1 VLLILVAFLGGILT
15 VVSPCVLPVLPILLS
30 GTVGGRARPAGII
43 AGFIGVFLLLTLFLS
58 NLVNLLGLDPTT
70 LRWVATLLLF
80 VFGLTLAVPAIQ
92 KRFEVLAARVMP
104 QRVGSGDGV
113 LGDGFLGGVLVG
125 GTLGLVWTPCVGP
138 ILASVT
144 TLALSGQVTAFAG
157 VITLA
162 YAAGV
167 AVPMLGVMK
176 GGRTLLKRVPALLNN
191 LGRLQQ
197 GFGLVLAAFAVLM
210 VFGIDRRVQSFIVD
224 RFPYTQQLTFLEDT
238 GAVKQQVQQSLK

>member
-1 VLLILVAFLGGILT
+1 VLLILVAFLGGVLT

-30 GTVGGRARPAGII
+30 GTVGGKARPAGII
-43 AGFIGVFLLLTLFLS
+43 AGFIGVFVLLTLFLS
-58 NLVNLLGLDPTT
+58 SLVNLLGIDPAT
-70 LRWVATLLLF
+70 LRWVAIGLLF

-92 KRFEVLAARVMP
+92 KRFEALAARAVP
-104 QRVGSGDGV
+104 QRVGCG
-113 LGDGFLGGVLVG
+113 GDGFLGGVLVG
-125 GTLGLVWTPCVGP
+125 GTLGMVWTPCVGP

-162 YAAGV
+162 YAVGV

-191 LGRLQQ
+191 LSRIQQ
-197 GFGLVLAAFAVLM
+197 SFGLVLAAFAVLM
-210 VFGIDRRVQSFIVD
+210 VFGVDRRVQTFIVD
-224 RFPYTQQLTFLEDT
+224 RFPYTQQLTFLEDA